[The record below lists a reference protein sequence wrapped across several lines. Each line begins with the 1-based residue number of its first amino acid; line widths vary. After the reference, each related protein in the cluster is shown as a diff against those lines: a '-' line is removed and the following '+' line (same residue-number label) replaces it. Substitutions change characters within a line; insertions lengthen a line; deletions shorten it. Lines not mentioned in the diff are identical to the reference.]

1 MIFFN
6 RCWWNA
12 TIPCCKTMISSSWA
26 VKLFFYWWYYQ
37 CCYGKRYVYMTV
49 SHFMKGFYYIY
60 KYHQDWVQLFNFFQR
75 LKKLFCK
82 LSFQAGDLCIQCPH
96 NVSTFSLIKICNQYI
111 NNTQIIACPLLN
123 RNLLSQ
129 VNISH
134 LLSFS
139 DARYYQHSIVE
150 HSNPTSS
157 PQRKPTEKF
166 FPSLYPFLL
175 KIS

>member
-1 MIFFN
+1 MRTGFLN
-6 RCWWNA
+6 
-12 TIPCCKTMISSSWA
+12 SS
-26 VKLFFYWWYYQ
+26 
-37 CCYGKRYVYMTV
+37 
-49 SHFMKGFYYIY
+49 
-60 KYHQDWVQLFNFFQR
+60 FQR

-129 VNISH
+129 IDISH
-134 LLSFS
+134 LLSFFRCKILS
-139 DARYYQHSIVE
+139 TLNCLTFQSYIQ
-150 HSNPTSS
+150 
-157 PQRKPTEKF
+157 PTEKLALNSKAF

>member
-1 MIFFN
+1 MRTGFLN
-6 RCWWNA
+6 
-12 TIPCCKTMISSSWA
+12 SS
-26 VKLFFYWWYYQ
+26 
-37 CCYGKRYVYMTV
+37 
-49 SHFMKGFYYIY
+49 
-60 KYHQDWVQLFNFFQR
+60 FQR

-96 NVSTFSLIKICNQYI
+96 NVSIFSLIQICNQYI

-139 DARYYQHSIVE
+139 DARYYQHSIAE
-150 HSNPTSS
+150 HSNPSSS
-157 PQRKPTEKF
+157 PQRNWPWIVKHF
-166 FPSLYPFLL
+166 FPLYTLSFLRSHKSYNVSSESLLLDQLIIPLDIFLL
-175 KIS
+175 LWSLDCLLDIVRRNSALVTHGNWKG

>member
-1 MIFFN
+1 MRTGFLN
-6 RCWWNA
+6 
-12 TIPCCKTMISSSWA
+12 SS
-26 VKLFFYWWYYQ
+26 
-37 CCYGKRYVYMTV
+37 
-49 SHFMKGFYYIY
+49 
-60 KYHQDWVQLFNFFQR
+60 FQR

-129 VNISH
+129 IDISH
-134 LLSFS
+134 LLSFFRCKILS
-139 DARYYQHSIVE
+139 TLNCLTFQSYIQ
-150 HSNPTSS
+150 PTKKLALNS
-157 PQRKPTEKF
+157 KAF